1 MDKLGVMAQEIHST
15 LDGQYEFDTFL
26 IGTSLATQFIEK
38 EDEVRSKYRIRGKIS
53 IKSHI
58 TSEVREKFQRL
69 TSAKEVFEKPD
80 LMITLNIFWNKDH
93 TISTRARSMIA
104 AGRYTKNQR
113 GISQREPK
121 PQTISSLAD
130 NQPNIANNSNVRSV
144 EAIISDTVIA
154 ATECSEVRFS
164 WLGSEDKNS
173 LVLGRGRPFYV
184 EVLNP
189 KKRTFL
195 NNTITVNEHHVS
207 AQLDFLSAGF
217 PRSPLRSRTIT
228 RILIRCLES
237 GLEPNLNKLD
247 SLAGT
252 TVKLKSKFSL
262 SEKKI
267 YSVMVN
273 RVDNNQFYLTIDADS
288 GLSIKQFVGGM
299 EYANPNV
306 SMLVAANC
314 DCVYFDIL
322 DVIVQ

>member
-1 MDKLGVMAQEIHST
+1 
-15 LDGQYEFDTFL
+15 
-26 IGTSLATQFIEK
+26 
-38 EDEVRSKYRIRGKIS
+38 
-53 IKSHI
+53 
-58 TSEVREKFQRL
+58 
-69 TSAKEVFEKPD
+69 
-80 LMITLNIFWNKDH
+80 MITLNIFWNRDH
-93 TISTRARSMIA
+93 TISTRARSIIA

-121 PQTISSLAD
+121 PQTVSSLAD

-144 EAIISDTVIA
+144 EAIISDKIIA

-189 KKRTFL
+189 KKRTFP
-195 NNTITVNEHHVS
+195 NNTITVKEHHVS

-262 SEKKI
+262 SQKKI

-273 RVDNNQFYLTIDADS
+273 RVDNDQFYLTIDADS

-306 SMLVAANC
+306 SMLVGANC

-322 DVIVQ
+322 DVVVQ